1 MKFGMTEEQFN
12 ILEQLV
18 IQPLK
23 KQNARV
29 FIFGSRTSSKHH
41 SHSDVDVLFQLP
53 ESSELSSGV
62 LSQIREN
69 IEESRFPFTVD
80 IVNARELAKSYLP
93 SVESSKIEV

>member
-12 ILEQLV
+12 ILELLV

-29 FIFGSRTSSKHH
+29 FIFGSRTSSRHH

-53 ESSELSSGV
+53 ENVDLSSGV
-62 LSQIREN
+62 LS
-69 IEESRFPFTVD
+69 
-80 IVNARELAKSYLP
+80 
-93 SVESSKIEV
+93 